1 MGNIYTLQ
9 NNTNQKCKICE
20 RIEKNDVIDYTFIN
34 NTNLCKTCK
43 QKKIEH
49 SILYEQYRFE
59 SCHGGC

>member
-43 QKKIEH
+43 QKKNRTFHI
-49 SILYEQYRFE
+49 I
-59 SCHGGC
+59 